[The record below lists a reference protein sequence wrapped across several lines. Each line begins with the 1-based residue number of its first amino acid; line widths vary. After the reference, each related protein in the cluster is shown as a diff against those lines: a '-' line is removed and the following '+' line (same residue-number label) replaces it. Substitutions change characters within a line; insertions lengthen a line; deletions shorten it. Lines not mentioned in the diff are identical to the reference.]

1 MQNTQPNFDEIVI
14 VRIPYWK
21 LNVERSIR
29 HTAGGQVLARLRR
42 VGR

>member
-21 LNVERSIR
+21 LNVERSMLDVNLFFNQPS
-29 HTAGGQVLARLRR
+29 TLKL
-42 VGR
+42 